1 MQKHEK
7 VIAALLRVYD
17 FLILSVDFLRVPALV
32 YTNDLYPPQQTIY
45 FNILDLI
52 FINAKQ
58 KIM

>member
-32 YTNDLYPPQQTIY
+32 FTNYLYPPQQTIY